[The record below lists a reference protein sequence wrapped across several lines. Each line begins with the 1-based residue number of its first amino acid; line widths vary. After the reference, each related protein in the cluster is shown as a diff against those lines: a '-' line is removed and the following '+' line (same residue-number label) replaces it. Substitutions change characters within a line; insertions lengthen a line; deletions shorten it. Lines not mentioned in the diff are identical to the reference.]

1 MFACSPAAR
10 FRAAYPE
17 FYLLP
22 VWLGVAGIWLAMPL
36 SEMFTTVV
44 ILGFYFSRRIKLKRL

>member
-1 MFACSPAAR
+1 MFALLRGFVLLIPS
-10 FRAAYPE
+10 FI
-17 FYLLP
+17 LLP